1 MDRASSSGA
10 FRRGTVRTMN
20 CPSLALVTLVFLASG
35 LAGHAQTAPAGQT
48 PADGR
53 GASTQQPP
61 PQGGGRRASPPQPQ
75 QKQSPDYFEGTW
87 SFEWL
92 GRESPLTAG
101 PRTGSVT
108 FSREKEAVLTITSAS
123 KTDTGTAVVESGT
136 MTWNPTDKT
145 LAFVEKLADGTS
157 VAGTGNWSSPLAI
170 RYESQPVTVKGQTL
184 RLRRIYSI
192 VAAQSFR
199 VAEEMS
205 TDGGPFQRLG
215 SGNYTKK

>member
-1 MDRASSSGA
+1 MN
-10 FRRGTVRTMN
+10 RTSI
-20 CPSLALVTLVFLASG
+20 PLATLVVLLSAGF
-35 LAGHAQTAPAGQT
+35 AGHAQTLPAGQT

-53 GASTQQPP
+53 GANPQQPP

-75 QKQSPDYFEGTW
+75 QKQGPDYFEGTW

-101 PRTGSVT
+101 PRTGTVT
-108 FSREKEAVLTITSAS
+108 FSREKEVLTFKSAS
-123 KTDTGTAVVESGT
+123 KTDTGTALVESGS
-136 MTWNPTDKT
+136 MTWNSTDKT

-157 VAGTGNWSSPLAI
+157 INGTGNWSSPLAI
-170 RYESQPVTVKGQTL
+170 RYESQLVTLKGQAL
-184 RLRRIYSI
+184 RLRRTYSI
-192 VAAQSFR
+192 VSAQSFR